1 MTEREQRLFS
11 IILYYAA
18 LGAAIFF
25 CVRYLLPW
33 LLPFIL
39 GAGLAALLHPF
50 SLRTAK
56 RLRLGDKTA
65 SLLVIVGFYLVIVG
79 TAFLFLAI
87 LLAQGYELLLRLPEL
102 YAQTISP
109 MLERAQAGFDETAQ
123 RLFHDPARMESLSSA
138 VSNTAQQAFVDGSAF
153 LLAKLAAM
161 AARFPHILLTL
172 LFTVT
177 ISLLTAGGYD
187 AMSDFIRRVIPPA
200 ASDFTRRFQT
210 FLRETLWQYVRS
222 YTILMAVTFVELSAG
237 LWMLDF
243 SYVLPVAATIALVDL
258 LPILGCGTV
267 LVPWGLFLLA
277 GGDTAGGAGLLILYG
292 VIALVRAI
300 LEPRVVGGHL
310 GLHPVATITAMYAG
324 LQIGGLAG
332 MLTAPMAVLAVLKL
346 GRPDD
351 AGASPQRG

>member
-11 IILYYAA
+11 VILYYAA
-18 LGAAIFF
+18 LGAAAFF

-56 RLRLGDKTA
+56 RMHLQEKTA
-65 SLLVIVGFYLVIVG
+65 SIFVIVGFYLVVVG
-79 TAFLFLAI
+79 TALTFIAI

-102 YAQTISP
+102 YAQAIEPMIS
-109 MLERAQAGFDETAQ
+109 RVQDGFYSTAQ
-123 RLFHDPARMESLSSA
+123 HFFPEASRVGTLAEAASGTLR
-138 VSNTAQQAFVDGSAF
+138 QAAVDGSSF
-153 LLAKLAAM
+153 LVAKLAAM
-161 AARFPHILLTL
+161 AARLPHLLLTL
-172 LFTVT
+172 LFTVM
-177 ISLLTAGGYD
+177 ISLLTAAGYD
-187 AMSDFIRRVIPPA
+187 MMSNFIREVIPPS
-200 ASDFTRRFQT
+200 ASVFTRRLQS
-210 FLRETLWQYVRS
+210 FLRETLWQYVRA
-222 YTILMAVTFVELSAG
+222 YTILMAVTFLELAVG
-237 LWMLDF
+237 LWLMDF

-277 GGDTAGGAGLLILYG
+277 GGDPAGGAGLLILYG
-292 VIALVRAI
+292 IIALVRAV
-300 LEPRVVGGHL
+300 LEPRIVGGHL

-332 MLTAPMAVLAVLKL
+332 MLIAPMAVLAILKL
-346 GRPDD
+346 G
-351 AGASPQRG
+351 SPEKSIQANP